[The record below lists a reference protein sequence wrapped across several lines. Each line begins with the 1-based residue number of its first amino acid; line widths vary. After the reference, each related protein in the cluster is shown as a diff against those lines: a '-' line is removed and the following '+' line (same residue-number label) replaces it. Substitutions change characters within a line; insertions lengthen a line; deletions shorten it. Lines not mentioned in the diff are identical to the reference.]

1 MSMSNP
7 RLTKVMFANQLLFF
21 GTDMP
26 HVKVDVLAGSLH
38 SRAIEILEMR
48 LAVTLAAR
56 FIFFTAL
63 RMS

>member
-1 MSMSNP
+1 
-7 RLTKVMFANQLLFF
+7 MFANQLLFF